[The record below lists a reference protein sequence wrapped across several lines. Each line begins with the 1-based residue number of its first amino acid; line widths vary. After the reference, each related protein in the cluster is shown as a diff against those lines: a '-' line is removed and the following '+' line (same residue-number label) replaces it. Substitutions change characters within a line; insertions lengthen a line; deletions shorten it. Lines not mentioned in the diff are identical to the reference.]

1 MAGRDFD
8 YPVNLGGSW
17 VRQQLAR
24 VRMDALA
31 LHEALRDN
39 DSIPAWVMSKITTAE
54 DRLHSAADYMRYR
67 VKPALDAFY
76 AGADEGRNLD
86 YAKPMHGRMARQK
99 LARMALDA
107 QKMFGALKDDDRL
120 PPWVPYLVT
129 VAEDR
134 LHAASDYIRYKVAPR
149 PDSFYGAPDA
159 GSSGTWKW
167 VLGGA
172 LAGTVAVPVVFP
184 ELLSAV
190 SPDKALGAAALLG
203 AGAAYAIKS
212 SSSDT
217 SSQYAG
223 HSAPRLLNVAGALI
237 GAVAGYAYASEG
249 EKMQSTAAGAVAGT
263 IGGYVIDKVVG

>member
-8 YPVNLGGSW
+8 YPINLGGSW

-24 VRMDALA
+24 IRMDALA

-39 DSIPAWVMSKITTAE
+39 DRLPAWVMMKITTAE

-67 VKPALDAFY
+67 VKPSLDAFY
-76 AGADEGRNLD
+76 AGDDEGRNLD
-86 YAKPMHGRMARQK
+86 YPMPMQGRLARQK

-107 QKMFGALKDDDRL
+107 GKMFEALKDDDRL

-134 LHAASDYIRYKVAPR
+134 LHAASDYIRYKVAPK
-149 PDSFYGAPDA
+149 PDSFYGAADEG
-159 GSSGTWKW
+159 GSNTWKW

-203 AGAAYAIKS
+203 AGAAYGIKAS
-212 SSSDT
+212 MSDKP
-217 SSQYAG
+217 SQFAG
-223 HSAPRLLNVAGALI
+223 DASVSLFNLAGALI
-237 GAVAGYAYASEG
+237 GAVAGYAYASDRDKVQG
-249 EKMQSTAAGAVAGT
+249 ATVGAVAGAV
-263 IGGYVIDKVVG
+263 GGVVIDKVIG